1 MRAYLI
7 VALAAMSLLLAANAG
22 LQRLDAANAKV
33 AQLDADLEQA
43 KEETKN
49 AKAVAA
55 ELEISLRAERELQ
68 EALQKKQSQLL
79 NHVAMSSALIE
90 VLKRE
95 NKELSDWSSN
105 ELPDLVKRLRKRPT
119 IASAADYQD
128 WLSSRHRM
136 HADSGQPPQQRQS
149 VK

>member
-33 AQLDADLEQA
+33 AQLGADLEQA

-90 VLKRE
+90 GLKRE
-95 NKELSDWSSN
+95 NKELSDWANN
-105 ELPDLVKRLRKRPT
+105 ELPDLVKWLRKRPAIT
-119 IASAADYQD
+119 SAADYQN
-128 WLSSRHRM
+128 WLSRRNRL
-136 HADSGQPPQQRQS
+136 HADSDQPP
-149 VK
+149 

>member
-33 AQLDADLEQA
+33 AQLGADLEQA

-55 ELEISLRAERELQ
+55 ELERSLRAERELQ
-68 EALQKKQSQLL
+68 ETLQKKQSQLL
-79 NHVAMSSALIE
+79 IQAALSSTLIE
-90 VLKRE
+90 GLKRE
-95 NKELSDWSSN
+95 NKELSDWANN
-105 ELPDLVKRLRKRPT
+105 ELPDLVKWLRKRPAIT
-119 IASAADYQD
+119 SAADYQN
-128 WLSSRHRM
+128 WLSRRNRL
-136 HADSGQPPQQRQS
+136 HADSDQPR
-149 VK
+149 